1 MKIRIAKNWFDNN
14 LSGEEGYTFNETS
27 EIYTK
32 TITEDE
38 LNLEFSPEGEFEK
51 ISVKLKLFFSTCIF
65 RYNSYLR
72 CTSGNNRI
80 PNWWHFIHK
89 VSLTSKHFQYN
100 LSPSNFLLKFRLP
113 IYFIG
118 IEIIEKYPN
127 LFLLQILIKLLILFQ
142 LFKQRDHFSMPLFK
156 IDKCWWVSVRESWC
170 STWSW

>member
-1 MKIRIAKNWFDNN
+1 MKIKIAKDWFDNN
-14 LSGEEGYTFNETS
+14 VSRGEGYTFNETN

-51 ISVKLKLFFSTCIF
+51 ISVKLKLFFSTWIF
-65 RYNSYLR
+65 RYHSYLR
-72 CTSGNNRI
+72 CTSGNNWI

-100 LSPSNFLLKFRLP
+100 LSPSNFLLKTRFP

-127 LFLLQILIKLLILFQ
+127 LFFLQILIKFLILFSASQ
-142 LFKQRDHFSMPLFK
+142 TTSSFFNAAIQDR
-156 IDKCWWVSVRESWC
+156 
-170 STWSW
+170 